1 MSKNKA
7 DKYYNILKNN
17 LIYNSD
23 KESMVTIFGKKIKIP
38 RKQVAYGDYGTF
50 YNFSGVQVNAQSWN
64 NKDDIICRVIK
75 NIKHMVEIYSGE
87 KFNFVLINYY
97 ANGDQCIGYHSDDE
111 RDLDKFSSIVGV
123 SLGSP
128 RDFLLKPKNF
138 ITKNLSNPIKI
149 NLDHGSIILMK
160 YPTNKYWTH
169 SIPRRT
175 NINNPRISLTF
186 RKIICKE

>member
-1 MSKNKA
+1 MA
-7 DKYYNILKNN
+7 
-17 LIYNSD
+17 
-23 KESMVTIFGKKIKIP
+23 
-38 RKQVAYGDYGTF
+38 
-50 YNFSGVQVNAQSWN
+50 
-64 NKDDIICRVIK
+64 
-75 NIKHMVEIYSGE
+75 EIYSGE

-138 ITKNLSNPIKI
+138 ITKNLPNPIKI

-160 YPTNKYWTH
+160 YPTNKHWTH